1 MSLHWMSSA
10 CSVLAF
16 SASIHCW
23 TESGF
28 SKSFLDLEKGF
39 QVDRKVLVKIFHA
52 AKLHAG
58 NHMSGEDNPHLEGGW
73 PWRCASE
80 TGYEARL
87 VKREITGAKGAFP
100 RWPCKRVLAG
110 REAPGALFL

>member
-1 MSLHWMSSA
+1 M
-10 CSVLAF
+10 
-16 SASIHCW
+16 
-23 TESGF
+23 
-28 SKSFLDLEKGF
+28 
-39 QVDRKVLVKIFHA
+39 DRKVLVKIFHA
-52 AKLHAG
+52 AKLRAG

-110 REAPGALFL
+110 REAPGALCLQAGGRRQDLQMSGHAAARKVQPETVDEDIEE